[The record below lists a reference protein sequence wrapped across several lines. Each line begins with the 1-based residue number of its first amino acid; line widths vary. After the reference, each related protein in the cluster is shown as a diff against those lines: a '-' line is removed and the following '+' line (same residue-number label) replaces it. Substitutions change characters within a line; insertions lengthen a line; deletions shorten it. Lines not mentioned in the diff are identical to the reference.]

1 MFKITSFVT
10 TIALLVGTVAG
21 IAAQGRTPTQTLPS
35 TIERAFAK
43 AYPRAMIDRWVAE
56 EREGQPV
63 FEVESH
69 EGAQKRDLI
78 YSADGHLIESEE
90 AITVAALPSGIRQ
103 AVQKAYPRA
112 TLVSA
117 EHVLR
122 GTTSEYEVRLKGA
135 AVKEVLVNA
144 SGVIL
149 KAQ

>member
-1 MFKITSFVT
+1 MVRITSFVA
-10 TIALLVGTVAG
+10 IAVVVAAVIG
-21 IAAQGRTPTQTLPS
+21 AGAQSRTPAKTLPN
-35 TIERAFAK
+35 TVEKAFAK
-43 AYPRAMIDRWVAE
+43 AYPKASIDRWVAE
-56 EREGQPV
+56 EREGQTV

-69 EGAQKRDLI
+69 DGAQKRDLI

-90 AITVAALPSGIRQ
+90 TLAVGALPSEIRQ

-122 GTTSEYEVRLKGA
+122 GTTSEYEVTITGA
-135 AVKEVLVNA
+135 AVKEVLVSA
-144 SGVIL
+144 GGVIL

>member
-1 MFKITSFVT
+1 MFKITSVVT
-10 TIALLVGTVAG
+10 TIALVATVVGM
-21 IAAQGRTPTQTLPS
+21 AAQGRTPPQTLPS
-35 TIERAFAK
+35 TVERAFAK
-43 AYPRAMIDRWVAE
+43 AYPEAVIDRWVAE
-56 EREGQPV
+56 ERERQPV

-78 YSADGHLIESEE
+78 YSADGQLIESEE
-90 AITVAALPSGIRQ
+90 AVTVAALPSGIRQ

-117 EHVLR
+117 EHVRR
-122 GTTSEYEVRLKGA
+122 GSTSEYEVRLKGA
-135 AVKEVLVNA
+135 AIKEVLVNA